1 MTDLNKANIG
11 NDLKSMHVAVY
22 ALSLL
27 GGAHKKVHTEDIA
40 MKCVEIAP
48 DRFRWERY
56 DYPDKERVRKALVH
70 ASEEKNGSLVTG
82 RSGME
87 QRSKSRDGWQITP
100 AGAEWLRVHE
110 SIFEGAFTR
119 SPGAAAPTIPRREA
133 QRFLKTIRS
142 DPAFL
147 MYQSKRSLADVS
159 RYMFTDLLNC
169 SPDSPSE
176 TIKVKFD
183 RLSSI
188 AEIVNDKQ
196 VLDFLAACKAQFG
209 VLLNESARVKGN
221 TPS

>member
-1 MTDLNKANIG
+1 MPDLNKANIG
-11 NDLKSMHVAVY
+11 SDLKNMHIAVY

-27 GGAHKKVHTEDIA
+27 GGAHKKIHTEDLA
-40 MKCVEIAP
+40 MKCMEIAP

-70 ASEEKNGSLVTG
+70 ASEDKNGSLVTG

-110 SIFEGAFTR
+110 SIFENAFTR

-142 DPAFL
+142 DRAFQI
-147 MYQSKRSLADVS
+147 YQSKRSLSDVS
-159 RYMFTDLLNC
+159 RYMFTDLLKC
-169 SPDSPSE
+169 SPDSPTE

-183 RLSSI
+183 RLRST
-188 AEIVNDKQ
+188 AELVNDKQ
-196 VLDFLAACKAQFG
+196 VLDFLAACNEQFG
-209 VLLNESARVKGN
+209 VLLNDSARAKGN
-221 TPS
+221 TSP